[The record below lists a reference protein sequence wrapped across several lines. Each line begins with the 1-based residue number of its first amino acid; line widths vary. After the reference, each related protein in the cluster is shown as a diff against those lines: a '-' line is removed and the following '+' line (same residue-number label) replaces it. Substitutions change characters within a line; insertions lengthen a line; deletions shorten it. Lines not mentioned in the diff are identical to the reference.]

1 VTIHLWQGVII
12 FSAAFAAGMMN
23 SVAGG
28 GTLLTFPAL
37 IWMGI
42 DPKAANVTSTIALWP
57 GSLGGMV
64 GYRRELRNSRR
75 FMLWLAPPSVAGG
88 LVGALLLLKTPSNT
102 FAAIVPFLILF
113 ATILFA
119 VGEPLMRWL
128 RRENRQIQQEAFV
141 SASTNAADQLP
152 GAMDEPGRAW
162 WTGAIIL
169 QFFSSIYGGYFG
181 AGNGI
186 VMLAVLGL
194 LGLTDI
200 HQMNGLKNFFAVCI
214 NVIASFYF
222 IMYGPVHWPAAL
234 VMTIGAIAGGYG
246 GAGLAR
252 RLGRRFARG
261 AVIFIGLAM
270 TLSLLFRR

>member
-1 VTIHLWQGVII
+1 MTIHLWQGVII
-12 FSAAFAAGMMN
+12 FGAAFVAGMMN

-64 GYRRELRNSRR
+64 GYRRELQDSSR
-75 FMLWLAPPSVAGG
+75 FMWRLAPSSVVGG
-88 LVGALLLLKTPSNT
+88 LVGALLLLKTPSDT
-102 FAAIVPFLILF
+102 FKAIVPFLILF

-119 VGEPLMRWL
+119 AGEPLMRWL
-128 RRENRQIQQEAFV
+128 RRERRESAAVALADGASDSSSDV
-141 SASTNAADQLP
+141 SNAS
-152 GAMDEPGRAW
+152 ESGRAW
-162 WTGAIIL
+162 WVGAIIL
-169 QFFSSIYGGYFG
+169 QFFSATYGGYFG

-186 VMLAVLGL
+186 VMLAVLSL

-222 IMYGPVHWPAAL
+222 MMYGPVHWAAAL
-234 VMTIGAIAGGYG
+234 VMTVGAIAGGYG

-252 RLGRRFARG
+252 RMGRRFARG